1 MKRQTKQIQ
10 LHLIGD
16 ADAVEAAI
24 GLLHL
29 LNFISAHAWSR
40 PVRQRGELTVICVA
54 AREIMLETD

>member
-1 MKRQTKQIQ
+1 MKRYTKQIN
-10 LHLIGD
+10 LHLSGD

-29 LNFISAHAWSR
+29 LNFISAYEWSQPIR
-40 PVRQRGELTVICVA
+40 RQGEPTVICVA